1 MTPSSPALLVI
12 VATFAFLSPQ
22 VRTDVVRVAC
32 TCAAD
37 DKACIITYCS
47 GLGSGPGTGNVGTS
61 TKSTTDQVIQPKKPS
76 NEAPRPSDRLSPRGN
91 P

>member
-1 MTPSSPALLVI
+1 MRHMSPALLAI
-12 VATFAFLSPQ
+12 VAAFAVLSPHG
-22 VRTDVVRVAC
+22 RTDIVSVAC

-47 GLGSGPGTGNVGTS
+47 GIGSGPGTGSVGTS
-61 TKSTTDQVIQPKKPS
+61 TKSTTDVIIQPKKPS
-76 NEAPRPSDRLSPRGN
+76 NEPPRPNDRLSPRGN